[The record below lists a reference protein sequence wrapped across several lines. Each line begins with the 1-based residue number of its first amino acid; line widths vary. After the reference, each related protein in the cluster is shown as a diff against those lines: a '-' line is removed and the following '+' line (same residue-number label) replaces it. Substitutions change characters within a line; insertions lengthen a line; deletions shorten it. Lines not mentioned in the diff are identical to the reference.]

1 MTSTTKEQTMKRRS
15 VFGAMLLAIL
25 AVSAIASASASA
37 LALPTLKFLTGETYP
52 VTFSG
57 TTTATAFLETAIG
70 EKITATQTKLT
81 GELTAGVLGPFTAD
95 FTGAKLKENSCNTE
109 GDAAGVILIKGEFH
123 LVFDSFEP
131 LHAAILLLVGET
143 AIKCGATTIHV
154 KGELLG
160 LVEPINTETTTFKV
174 KTHCVVG
181 KKGLQEDLTYWN
193 DAGTKKEKTT
203 LEANF
208 GLGFEKACEEVPG
221 EFTLT
226 SNKMLEIVG

>member
-1 MTSTTKEQTMKRRS
+1 MISKRIIIMS
-15 VFGAMLLAIL
+15 AAVLGAL
-25 AVSAIASASASA
+25 AVTSPSASA

-57 TTTATAFLETAIG
+57 TTTGTAFLETAIG
-70 EKITATQTKLT
+70 EKLTATETKLT
-81 GELTAGVLGPFTAD
+81 GELKEGVLGSFTAD
-95 FTGAKLKENSCNTE
+95 FTGVKLGTNSCKTE
-109 GDAAGVILIKGEFH
+109 GDAAGALLLKGELH

-131 LHAAILLLVGET
+131 LHVALLLLVKEFALT
-143 AIKCGATTIHV
+143 CGTTIIHV

-174 KTHCVVG
+174 KTHCVAG

-193 DAGTKKEKTT
+193 DAGTKREKAT
-203 LEANF
+203 LEESF

-226 SNKMLEIVG
+226 SGKMLEIVG